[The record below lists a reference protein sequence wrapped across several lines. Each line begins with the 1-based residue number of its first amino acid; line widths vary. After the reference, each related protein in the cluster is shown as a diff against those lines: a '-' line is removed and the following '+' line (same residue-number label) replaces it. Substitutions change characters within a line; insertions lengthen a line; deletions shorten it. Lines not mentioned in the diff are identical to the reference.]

1 MLRVDIHESPNTISF
16 RLEGRFA
23 RDDAENS
30 RALVTRCRDGATL
43 VVDLTDVTFID
54 SIGEE
59 VLSFFGRFGAQFVA
73 QTSYTADIC
82 ERLHLRLV
90 QGESP
95 DPHTSRVSRTNGRGR
110 RAHARQTEIEE
121 V

>member
-1 MLRVDIHESPNTISF
+1 MLRVDIHESANTVSL

-30 RALVTRCRDGATL
+30 RALVTRCRNGVKL

-59 VLSFFGRFGAQFVA
+59 VLSFFGRFGAEFVA
-73 QTSYTADIC
+73 QTSYAVDIC
-82 ERLHLRLV
+82 ERLHLRFA
-90 QGESP
+90 QSEPP
-95 DPHTSRVSRTNGRGR
+95 DPNTSGASRQNGRRR
-110 RAHARQTEIEE
+110 RAPARQTENEE